1 MTEMTGAAALIE
13 SVLQFDVD
21 TVFGLPGGQ
30 IYDVFDA
37 LHQAGD
43 RVNVVTS
50 RHEQG
55 AAYMAYG
62 YAHSTGRV
70 GVFTVVPGPGLLN
83 TTAALCT
90 AYGASAKVLAISG
103 QIPTVGLGVGAGY
116 LHELPDQLSLI
127 RGVTKWAE
135 RIDRPEDAPALV
147 REAFKQLHSGR
158 PRPVELEMCMD
169 VTARKVD
176 MNLDHSPLQVPRP
189 EVDTDLIKAAADILG
204 KARRPLIMVG
214 GGARDASAE
223 VRQLAELLQA
233 PVVCFRHGKGVMSDD
248 HYLSQSYPA
257 GNRLWKDTDAVLAV
271 GTRLK
276 YPLMYWGTQG
286 LDIVRID
293 LDESEIDRV
302 KSPAVGIVADAA
314 DALSALIPAVEN
326 VTPVRSSIEDEMLSL
341 KQTMREEYARL
352 TPQVDYIAALRN
364 ALPRDGIFV
373 DEVTQVGFVSWF
385 TFPVYEPRHFVSAGY
400 QGTLGYGYATAL
412 GVKVGNPDKKVL
424 QISGDGGIMFNIQ
437 EVATAV
443 QNQLQV
449 VTVIFK
455 DNRFG
460 NVNRDQNIR
469 PGKHVLGTEFVNP
482 DFVKLAEAFGAAGE
496 RVDSPQALEAAIARG
511 FDRAGPTLIEV
522 PVDRMPSPWPY
533 IGLPQ
538 VRE

>member
-1 MTEMTGAAALIE
+1 MTQMTGAAALIE

-43 RVNVVTS
+43 RVKVVTS

-62 YAHSTGRV
+62 YAHATGRV

-116 LHELPDQLSLI
+116 LHELPDQLALI

-147 REAFKQLHSGR
+147 REAFTQLHTGR

-169 VTARKVD
+169 ITAKKVD
-176 MNLDHSPLQVPRP
+176 MALDPAPLSLDKP
-189 EVDTDLIKAAADILG
+189 ELDPDLIASAAAILG
-204 KARRPLIMVG
+204 KAKRPLIMLG

-223 VRQLAELLQA
+223 VKQIAELLQA
-233 PVVCFRHGKGVMSDD
+233 PVVSFRHGKGVLSDD

-257 GNRLWKDTDAVLAV
+257 GNRLWKDTDAVLAI

-293 LDESEIDRV
+293 VDEAEIDRV
-302 KSPAVGIVADAA
+302 KAPTVGIVADAS
-314 DALSALIPAVEN
+314 DALAALIPALESVS
-326 VTPVRSSIEDEMLSL
+326 PIRSSIEAEMTGL
-341 KQTMREEYARL
+341 KQTMRDEYARL
-352 TPQVDYIAALRN
+352 TPQVEYIAALRR

-385 TFPVYEPRHFVSAGY
+385 TFPVYEPRHFISAGY

-469 PGKHVLGTEFVNP
+469 PGKHVLGTEFANP
-482 DFVKLAEAFGAAGE
+482 DFVKLAESFGAAGE
-496 RVDSPQALEAAIARG
+496 RVESPAALEAAIGRG
-511 FDRAGPTLIEV
+511 FDRNGPTLIEV
-522 PVDRMPSPWPY
+522 PVDRMPSPWSY

-538 VRE
+538 VRD